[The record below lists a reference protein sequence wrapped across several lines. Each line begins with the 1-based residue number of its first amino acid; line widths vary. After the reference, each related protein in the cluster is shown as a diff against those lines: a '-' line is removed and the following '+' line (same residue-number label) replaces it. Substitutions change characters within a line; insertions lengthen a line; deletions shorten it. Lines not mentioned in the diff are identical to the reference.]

1 VVDWVSSL
9 LGKNGCLLILNPKL
23 KIRNKNMSLINQ
35 IDQDI
40 KQAMLAKQ
48 QDRLRGLRAIK
59 SALLLARAE
68 KGAAEEISEEAEI
81 RVLQKLIK
89 QRKESAEIYKTQNRD
104 DLYQIE
110 IDELQVIEGYL
121 PKQMDRAE
129 IEAYLKD
136 LIGRVGA
143 TSVKDMGKVMGAANK
158 ELAGKADGRTISEVV
173 KQLLG

>member
-1 VVDWVSSL
+1 
-9 LGKNGCLLILNPKL
+9 
-23 KIRNKNMSLINQ
+23 MSLTTQ

-48 QDRLRGLRAIK
+48 ADRLRGLRAIK
-59 SALLLARAE
+59 SALLLARTE
-68 KGAAEEISEEAEI
+68 KGAAEEITPEAETK
-81 RVLQKLIK
+81 VLQKLVK

-104 DLYQIE
+104 DLYQVE
-110 IDELQVIEGYL
+110 MEELEVIEAYL
-121 PKQMDRAE
+121 PKQMSTDE
-129 IEAYLKD
+129 VTAYLKD
-136 LIGRVGA
+136 LITRVGA